1 MFPYTY
7 TAAGKV
13 ELTYYLTQDGSQ
25 FLRGVVRENLPAS
38 PPLKL
43 YSLHTYGSK
52 NGQKWQA
59 LSVLVVK

>member
-1 MFPYTY
+1 
-7 TAAGKV
+7 V